1 MPAEPRDSD
10 APPPRRRSSSL
21 RRRNIYDLQTRPDRL
36 LIIMFSM
43 LRDEA
48 SKPYVNED
56 ITLNTDQSQ
65 KIFQRVFAK
74 LSEALYRSDTILTQ
88 VAPKEATTLHR
99 LMDKSFEELYQK
111 LTKEDQR
118 VDVLCQGE
126 GIIGEAKYT
135 SSSTRNAIIYSPRA
149 RRFMLLLEIYD
160 RMVRKLDLLHLYG
173 ILGTAEWMTVTY
185 DWRRDLF
192 AFANAQIEAS
202 NEAMRAARQKLE
214 REARELRAAYHKRQR
229 TDAVATGET
238 NPPATPAEAGPSEQ
252 EFLEAVQHDLSD
264 IARVSEHDDT
274 EEAA

>member
-1 MPAEPRDSD
+1 MPDVPRDPD
-10 APPPRRRSSSL
+10 APPPRRRSSPL
-21 RRRNIYDLQTRPDRL
+21 RRRNIYDLRTRPDRL

-43 LRDEA
+43 LRDES
-48 SKPYVNED
+48 SKPYVTED

-65 KIFQRVFAK
+65 KVFQRVFAK
-74 LSEALYRSDTILTQ
+74 LSDALYRSDTILTQ
-88 VAPKEATTLHR
+88 VAPQAATALHR
-99 LMDKSFEELYQK
+99 VMDKSFEELYQK
-111 LTKEDQR
+111 LTREDQR

-126 GIIGEAKYT
+126 GIVGEAKYT
-135 SSSTRNAIIYSPRA
+135 AAATRSAVIYSPRA

-173 ILGTAEWMTVTY
+173 ILGTAEWMMLTY

-214 REARELRAAYHKRQR
+214 KEARELRESYHKRLR
-229 TDAVATGET
+229 GDATAAGADADVA
-238 NPPATPAEAGPSEQ
+238 PAETVPSEQ
-252 EFLEAVQHDLSD
+252 EFLEAVQHNLSD
-264 IARVSEHDDT
+264 IARVSEHDDA